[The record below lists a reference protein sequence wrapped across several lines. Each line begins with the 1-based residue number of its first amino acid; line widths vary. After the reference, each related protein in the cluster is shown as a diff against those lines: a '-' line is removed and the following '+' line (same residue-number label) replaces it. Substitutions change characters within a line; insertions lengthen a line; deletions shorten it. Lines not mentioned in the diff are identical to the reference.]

1 MTREETVKIMRIICD
16 SYPNYK
22 PTNLS
27 EIVDVWYM
35 MLSDYTYD
43 EVSIA
48 LKAYITS
55 NTSGFAPAI
64 GQLITTIQTITQK
77 QELNEMEAWAIVSK
91 TIRNSAYNSVEEF
104 AKLPPLVQKAV
115 GLPNQLRQWALDENF
130 NEQVT
135 SSNFMRCYRAELN
148 RQQEIVRMP
157 SEVRQLIQ
165 NMPVSAHKAQIEQKR
180 SETVKSLSERNEN
193 KIEALEM
200 REEHYAVSDDTK
212 KKLDKFMGR

>member
-22 PTNLS
+22 PANLS
-27 EIVDVWYM
+27 EIVDVWCM
-35 MLSDYTYD
+35 MLSDFTYD

-64 GQLITTIQTITQK
+64 GQLIATIQTITQK

-91 TIRNSAYNSVEEF
+91 AIRNSAYNSVEEF
-104 AKLPPLVQKAV
+104 AKLPSLVQKAV
-115 GLPNQLRQWALDENF
+115 GIPNQLRQWALDENF
-130 NEQVT
+130 NEQVA
-135 SSNFMRCYRAELN
+135 SSNFMRCYRTELN
-148 RQQEIVRMP
+148 RQQEIARMP